1 MNLFQLIFHS
11 LRIISVFR
19 RRLIIISIIYISI
32 LSLLN
37 IMFGSILFSILTGLI
52 LTLNILVF
60 VISLNYKKED
70 FDNYK
75 NLIKNI
81 D

>member
-1 MNLFQLIFHS
+1 
-11 LRIISVFR
+11 
-19 RRLIIISIIYISI
+19 
-32 LSLLN
+32 
-37 IMFGSILFSILTGLI
+37 MFGSILLSILTGLI

>member
-1 MNLFQLIFHS
+1 
-11 LRIISVFR
+11 
-19 RRLIIISIIYISI
+19 
-32 LSLLN
+32 
-37 IMFGSILFSILTGLI
+37 MFGSSLFSILTGLI
-52 LTLNILVF
+52 LTLNVLVF

-81 D
+81 DLL